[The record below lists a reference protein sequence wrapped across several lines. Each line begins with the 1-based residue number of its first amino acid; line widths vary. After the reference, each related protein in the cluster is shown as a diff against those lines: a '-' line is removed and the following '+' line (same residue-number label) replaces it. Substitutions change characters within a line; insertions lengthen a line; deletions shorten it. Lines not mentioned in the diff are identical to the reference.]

1 MRVYARYFTDDG
13 LNYRRNTILQLGD
26 SWEVIGAAVLINP
39 GSAAPIAET
48 DEQTT
53 EQLRQ
58 ITGIATDW
66 KTFSTDST
74 MRQLEKVFNGS
85 YINKQKT
92 LDGVIMLF
100 NLFNLRDQRLE
111 EAVKQMKDC
120 KSCNLFS
127 EENDLQLMKGVGKI
141 YLGWGETGK
150 RELREQAEK
159 IFNNLT
165 AEQKSY
171 LKPKFE
177 ENPFYHPGFINR
189 SYKRFKVTQEILENF
204 SAKE

>member
-1 MRVYARYFTDDG
+1 
-13 LNYRRNTILQLGD
+13 
-26 SWEVIGAAVLINP
+26 
-39 GSAAPIAET
+39 
-48 DEQTT
+48 
-53 EQLRQ
+53 
-58 ITGIATDW
+58 
-66 KTFSTDST
+66 
-74 MRQLEKVFNGS
+74 
-85 YINKQKT
+85 
-92 LDGVIMLF
+92 
-100 NLFNLRDQRLE
+100 
-111 EAVKQMKDC
+111 MKDC